1 MTKLPEDYKE
11 MLLSIAEELDGTIHY
26 TSTLDH
32 TGRTSDKVTIE
43 YNVKQ
48 KD

>member
-1 MTKLPEDYKE
+1 MTPELKDKLS
-11 MLLSIAEELDGTIHY
+11 SIAEELDGTIHY

>member
-1 MTKLPEDYKE
+1 MTPELKDKLS
-11 MLLSIAEELDGTIHY
+11 SIAEELGGTIHH

-32 TGRTSDKVTIE
+32 TGRTSEKVTIE